1 MSSIGVDDTKTKL
14 LITYITCDNDLR
26 PYATHFRSL
35 LPVMYVIS
43 SLVLV
48 SATPYAAHLRS
59 LLPVMYVISSLACVI
74 HTLSYSSN
82 MQ

>member
-1 MSSIGVDDTKTKL
+1 MVHKTTTHLRSLLHVMYVISSLVLVIH
-14 LITYITCDNDLR
+14 

-48 SATPYAAHLRS
+48 SATPYGW
-59 LLPVMYVISSLACVI
+59 M
-74 HTLSYSSN
+74 TLKLNY
-82 MQ
+82 